1 MSEHGSS
8 ERDSDASGRSTHYS
22 GSWPSLEDGPDYEE
36 FFGMYLDDGL
46 GWDGDRDLTT
56 EEFQGTDV
64 AATAL
69 GLRIDMVSGTVYY
82 PVAGTGGEVGGQ
94 GEPGRPV
101 GRLSVVGTYCDDVL
115 LAAHDAELGTAPPI
129 RMDLWGAAGGSV
141 DEQVHVDF
149 QAAAFRGAAIA
160 QLGLAGW
167 RFAPEPDSGC
177 GDAATA
183 DDAGS
188 RAADS
193 AAAGGSGAGAAD
205 SVGLPKFPGEWAESA
220 GEDSYSESWIGVCR
234 LCFAHGYEAEADID
248 IDPRDVEDGCW
259 MSKYWRGP
267 NGRVY
272 MGGQFSSGESPARP
286 GGGGADQQ
294 LEAVRIAATWGP
306 DVAATERWVA
316 LQKWAAE
323 EGARRAAALEQRE
336 LLAAGGGPPGAAA
349 AGGLGQGGGLVQG
362 IVAGMQALLGGEP
375 PAGPE

>member
-1 MSEHGSS
+1 M
-8 ERDSDASGRSTHYS
+8 
-22 GSWPSLEDGPDYEE
+22 
-36 FFGMYLDDGL
+36 
-46 GWDGDRDLTT
+46 
-56 EEFQGTDV
+56 

-115 LAAHDAELGTAPPI
+115 MAAHDAELGTAPPI

-149 QAAAFRGAAIA
+149 QAAAFRGAAIV
-160 QLGLAGW
+160 QLGLPGW
-167 RFAPEPDSGC
+167 RFAPEPESGC

-220 GEDSYSESWIGVCR
+220 AEDSYSESWIGVCR
-234 LCFAHGYEAEADID
+234 LCFAHGYEAEADIN

-286 GGGGADQQ
+286 GGGARTSSRRQFASRQHGG
-294 LEAVRIAATWGP
+294 RTSP
-306 DVAATERWVA
+306 
-316 LQKWAAE
+316 LQRDGLRCRSGQRKKAR
-323 EGARRAAALEQRE
+323 GARQHWSSGSCWLRGAVLSEPLRPGDWGKGGDSCRVSLRACRLSSGGNHPRAQSSGLRGACP
-336 LLAAGGGPPGAAA
+336 GGGN
-349 AGGLGQGGGLVQG
+349 
-362 IVAGMQALLGGEP
+362 
-375 PAGPE
+375 

>member
-8 ERDSDASGRSTHYS
+8 ERDADASGRSSHYS
-22 GSWPSLEDGPDYEE
+22 GSWPSLGGSEDGPDCEE
-36 FFGMYLDDGL
+36 FFGIYDGL
-46 GWDGDRDLTT
+46 GWNGDRDLTT

-64 AATAL
+64 AATVL
-69 GLRIDMVSGTVYY
+69 GPRIDMVSGTVYY

-115 LAAHDAELGTAPPI
+115 VAAHDAELGTAPPI

-149 QAAAFRGAAIA
+149 QAAAFRGAAIV
-160 QLGLAGW
+160 QLGLPGW
-167 RFAPEPDSGC
+167 RFAPEPESGC
-177 GDAATA
+177 RDAATA
-183 DDAGS
+183 DDAVS
-188 RAADS
+188 RAEDS
-193 AAAGGSGAGAAD
+193 AAAGGSGAGAA
-205 SVGLPKFPGEWAESA
+205 
-220 GEDSYSESWIGVCR
+220 
-234 LCFAHGYEAEADID
+234 
-248 IDPRDVEDGCW
+248 DVEDGCW

-294 LEAVRIAATWGP
+294 SEAVRIAATWGP

-336 LLAAGGGPPGAAA
+336 LLAAGGGPLGAAA
-349 AGGLGQGGGLVQG
+349 AGRLGQGGGLVQG
-362 IVAGMQALLGGEP
+362 IVAGMQALFGGEP

>member
-1 MSEHGSS
+1 MVAANVMRTRLVGQLIIPVAGRLLVGQRTGRIMKNFLEFMM
-8 ERDSDASGRSTHYS
+8 ASVG
-22 GSWPSLEDGPDYEE
+22 
-36 FFGMYLDDGL
+36 
-46 GWDGDRDLTT
+46 DGDRDLTT

-64 AATAL
+64 AATVL
-69 GLRIDMVSGTVYY
+69 GPRIDMVSGTVYY

-115 LAAHDAELGTAPPI
+115 MAAHDAELGTAPPI

-149 QAAAFRGAAIA
+149 QAAAFRGAAIV
-160 QLGLAGW
+160 QLGLPGW
-167 RFAPEPDSGC
+167 RFAPEPESGC
-177 GDAATA
+177 RDAATA
-183 DDAGS
+183 DDAVS
-188 RAADS
+188 RAEDS

-205 SVGLPKFPGEWAESA
+205 SVGVPKFPGSGLSRRRRTRTRKAGSGSA
-220 GEDSYSESWIGVCR
+220 DFALPLGTR
-234 LCFAHGYEAEADID
+234 LRRISTLTLGMWKTGA
-248 IDPRDVEDGCW
+248 GCP
-259 MSKYWRGP
+259 ST
-267 NGRVY
+267 
-272 MGGQFSSGESPARP
+272 GGARTAGCTWVVSSGESPARP

-294 LEAVRIAATWGP
+294 SEAVRIAATWGP

-336 LLAAGGGPPGAAA
+336 LLAAGGGPLGAAA
-349 AGGLGQGGGLVQG
+349 AGRLGQGGGLVQG
-362 IVAGMQALLGGEP
+362 IVAGMQALFGGEP